1 MAGLPGLVVACL
13 RVDMSAILW
22 SVACALA
29 VGRGRRQVWADRRP
43 ALKPRPLPWGR
54 PRPTLVEPRP
64 ISMSPLVA
72 VTRVDLPQPQP
83 EMAGVS
89 QAAVITMDRPDA
101 RNAMSTQLLIELLD
115 AIDDSEADPHA
126 AGIVVTGAEGVFS
139 AGADIRE
146 ELADGGRRRME
157 LFTVVYERLTLCH
170 TPTVAVM
177 VGAAVG
183 GGVETAAA
191 CDLRVAEPSAW
202 IRFPGA
208 IHRIPVGTARTI
220 GLVGLGTAKDWVM
233 SARDVGRDELV
244 SSGFVQRAVDDGHG
258 MAAALEWLGL
268 VASRDRDTVAL
279 LKRMFNDS
287 SGLRDRTMF
296 ENDALRAT
304 AEAGQLPP
312 GLDVDLPRTVRPR
325 RR

>member
-1 MAGLPGLVVACL
+1 
-13 RVDMSAILW
+13 MST
-22 SVACALA
+22 
-29 VGRGRRQVWADRRP
+29 P
-43 ALKPRPLPWGR
+43 
-54 PRPTLVEPRP
+54 
-64 ISMSPLVA
+64 VA
-72 VTRVDLPQPQP
+72 VTRVDLPQPQQP
-83 EMAGVS
+83 DVVDLP
-89 QAAVITMDRPDA
+89 QAAVITMDRPNA
-101 RNAMSTQLLIELLD
+101 RNAMSTELLIALLD
-115 AIDDSEADPHA
+115 AIDDAESDSEV
-126 AGIVVTGAEGVFS
+126 AGIVVTGAGGVFS

-146 ELADGGRRRME
+146 ELDDGGRRRME
-157 LFTVVYERLTLCH
+157 LFTLVYERLTLCQ
-170 TPTVAVM
+170 TPTAAVM
-177 VGAAVG
+177 VGPAVG
-183 GGVETAAA
+183 GGVEAAAA

-233 SARDVGRDELV
+233 SARDVQRDELV

-258 MAAALEWLGL
+258 MVAALEWLGL

-279 LKRMFNDS
+279 LKRFFNDS
-287 SGLRDRTMF
+287 SGLHDRTMF